1 MLSRSFKLLLCAA
14 IAAALTGII
23 PAMGADAALP
33 SGPYLNSNQKAQ
45 IGSWEIQVSNGIK
58 WTKELK
64 GDLPGQADGG
74 YLKGT
79 PPGQAKEA
87 QKTRKAQ
94 SGMSFAMVPV
104 TIRNTS
110 DRTASLL
117 VGVWNFYDVSG
128 RMYMMLTLGLDF
140 IPSADYLNMKDFGPG
155 ETRKGYLPFE
165 LPEGIDKNSKYVQL
179 VVPLV
184 GSATWKL

>member
-1 MLSRSFKLLLCAA
+1 MLRNALKSLLCALVTV
-14 IAAALTGII
+14 ALAGVLPVI
-23 PAMGADAALP
+23 GADVALP
-33 SGPYLNSNQKAQ
+33 SGPYLSNNQKAL

-58 WTKELK
+58 WIKELK
-64 GDLPGQADGG
+64 GDQPGQGKD
-74 YLKGT
+74 T
-79 PPGQAKEA
+79 A
-87 QKTRKAQ
+87 QKAKKAQ

-104 TIRNTS
+104 TIKNTS

-128 RMYMMLTLGLDF
+128 RMYIMLTLGLDSM
-140 IPSADYLNMKDFGPG
+140 PAADYLNMKDFLPG
-155 ETRKGYLPFE
+155 ESRKGYLPFE
-165 LPEGIDKNSKYVQL
+165 IPDGIDKNSKYVQL

>member
-1 MLSRSFKLLLCAA
+1 MLRNTLKLLMCAL
-14 IAAALTGII
+14 IAAAITGIM
-23 PAMGADAALP
+23 PTMGADAALP
-33 SGPYLNSNQKAQ
+33 SGPYLNNNQKAL

-58 WTKELK
+58 WVKELK
-64 GDLPGQADGG
+64 GDLPGQAKD
-74 YLKGT
+74 
-79 PPGQAKEA
+79 AA
-87 QKTRKAQ
+87 QKAKKAQ
-94 SGMSFAMVPV
+94 PGMNFAMVPV

-128 RMYMMLTLGLDF
+128 RMYIMLTLGLDI
-140 IPSADYLNMKDFGPG
+140 IPSADYLNMRDFQPG
-155 ETRKGYLPFE
+155 ESRKGYLPFE
-165 LPEGIDKNSKYVQL
+165 IPEGIDKNSKYVQL

>member
-1 MLSRSFKLLLCAA
+1 MLRNSLKLVLCALL
-14 IAAALTGII
+14 AAALAGAM

-58 WTKELK
+58 WIKELK
-64 GDLPGQADGG
+64 GDQPGASKD
-74 YLKGT
+74 
-79 PPGQAKEA
+79 AA
-87 QKTRKAQ
+87 QKVKKAQ

-128 RMYMMLTLGLDF
+128 RMYIMLTLGLDF
-140 IPSADYLNMKDFGPG
+140 IPTADYLNMKDFAPG
-155 ETRKGYLPFE
+155 ESRKGYLPFE
-165 LPEGIDKNSKYVQL
+165 IPE
-179 VVPLV
+179 
-184 GSATWKL
+184 A

>member
-1 MLSRSFKLLLCAA
+1 MLRNNFRLLLYAL
-14 IAAALTGII
+14 IAALLAGML
-23 PAMGADAALP
+23 PVMGADASLP
-33 SGPYLNSNQKAQ
+33 SGPYLNNNQKAL

-58 WTKELK
+58 WIKELK
-64 GDLPGQADGG
+64 GDLPGQPKDA
-74 YLKGT
+74 
-79 PPGQAKEA
+79 A
-87 QKTRKAQ
+87 QKVKKPQ

-128 RMYMMLTLGLDF
+128 RMYIMLTLGLDF
-140 IPSADYLNMKDFGPG
+140 IPAADYLNMKDFGPG

-165 LPEGIDKNSKYVQL
+165 IPDGIDKNSKYVQL